1 MNRAIRS
8 SFPAARSG
16 VYLNTAAIGPLST
29 ATLTAVASQLE
40 DVSANGSANLADWLR
55 TKERVRGLIA
65 SMLGGDVNDV
75 AFTRNTTDG
84 LCAVAAGLAWQPGD
98 NIVSFVNEFP
108 ANYYPWR
115 SVRDRFGVELR
126 LCREVDGRL
135 DLEQLLS
142 LIDSRTR
149 LVAVS
154 AVQYSSGFRLDL
166 ERVGRAARSSNALF
180 AVDIIQGLGAM
191 SFDLPAQYVDI
202 AAGASYK
209 WLCSPE
215 GCGIFYANER
225 ARDRLTPISRGWT
238 SVGKPWDFADRD
250 QAEVL
255 DTRIWET
262 GMGGTALMCGL
273 EASLQLLLAYGIG
286 AIADYLE
293 ELTDFL
299 CEIVP
304 RNRYE
309 IVSSRAKGEKS
320 QIVCLRPLNGTSSD
334 EIASTLLRKKISI
347 SSRGG
352 LLRIAPHFF
361 NVYDDLETLVEA
373 LP

>member
-16 VYLNTAAIGPLST
+16 VYLNTAAVGPLPVKT
-29 ATLTAVASQLE
+29 VAAVSSQLE
-40 DVSANGSANLADWLR
+40 DVSENGSANIAEWLR
-55 TKERVRGLIA
+55 TKERVRRLIA
-65 SMLGGDVNDV
+65 SMLGGSPSDV

-84 LCAVAAGLAWQPGD
+84 LCAIAAGLEWKPGD
-98 NIVSFVNEFP
+98 NIVSFANEFP

-115 SVRDRFGVELR
+115 FVSDAFGVELR
-126 LCREVDGRL
+126 LCPEVNGRIDVEKL
-135 DLEQLLS
+135 CS
-142 LIDSRTR
+142 LIDGRTK

-154 AVQYSSGFRLDL
+154 AVQYSTGFRLDL
-166 ERVGRAARSSNALF
+166 ERIGRAARASDSLF

-191 SFDLPAQYVDI
+191 AFDLPGQYVDI

-209 WLCSPE
+209 WLCGPE
-215 GCGIFYANER
+215 GCGIFYINDR
-225 ARDRLTPISRGWT
+225 ARTRIAPVSRGWT
-238 SVGKPWDFADRD
+238 GVEQPWDFANRD
-250 QAEVL
+250 QDVL
-255 DTRIWET
+255 TDARAWET
-262 GMGGTALMCGL
+262 GMGGTALLCGL
-273 EASLQLLLAYGIG
+273 ESSLQLLIDSGIHS
-286 AIADYLE
+286 IAAYLE

-304 RNRYE
+304 LERYE
-309 IVSSRAKGEKS
+309 IVSSRIANEKS
-320 QIVCLRPLNGTSSD
+320 QIVSLRPLNGRTAD
-334 EIASTLLRKKISI
+334 EIAGALLRERISI

-361 NVYDDLETLVEA
+361 NTYDDLETLVEA